1 MMGTYFNNFYC
12 ISLNYKNLQLEE
24 RELIVK
30 EKFHLKIQ
38 ELLEKQLLNGYV
50 YLSTCLRLE
59 FYIECEQDAVEPV
72 NAIFADYINAC
83 QTYKGIEAVE
93 YLYRVACG
101 FESVIM
107 GEDEILSQLKKAC
120 VKATEQ
126 QTTSKLLNVI
136 MNKAVALGKKIRTV
150 SRISHNSQSLPATVI
165 KLLRNKYGKALCDK
179 SVLIIG
185 IGDLA
190 QDIMKLLIGETADIT
205 ICNRNS
211 HKLHPILKQYAV
223 KSIDYKDKYT
233 FIPDS
238 DIIISATAAPHPIL
252 YFEDLKDYLIDEKER
267 VLLDLAV
274 PRDIESEVKTIKGV
288 DLFNLDDCWEVYN
301 QCLKERQDYMKNYY
315 FILQEYMDKTLDWCK
330 YKDKI
335 C

>member
-1 MMGTYFNNFYC
+1 MGIYFSNFYC
-12 ISLNYKNLQLEE
+12 ISLNYKYLQLEE

-30 EKFHLKIQ
+30 EKFHMKIQ
-38 ELLEKQLLNGYV
+38 ELLEKQLLKGYV
-50 YLSTCLRLE
+50 HLSTCLRLE
-59 FYIECEQDAVEPV
+59 FYLECDQESFESAKC
-72 NAIFADYINAC
+72 IFVDYMKAC
-83 QTYKGIEAVE
+83 QIFTGVDAVE

-126 QTTSKLLNVI
+126 KTTSKLLNVL
-136 MNKAVALGKKIRTV
+136 MNKAIALGKKIRTV
-150 SRISHNSQSLPATVI
+150 SRISHNSQSLPATVVR
-165 KLLRNKYGKALCDK
+165 LLRSKYGKALYEK
-179 SVLIIG
+179 RVLIIG

-205 ICNRNS
+205 ICNRNGD
-211 HKLHPILKQYAV
+211 KLHPILKQYAV
-223 KSIDYKDKYT
+223 KGIDYKDKYT

-252 YFEDLKDYLIDEKER
+252 FFEDMKDYLVDEKER

-274 PRDIESEVKTIKGV
+274 PRDIESEVKTLKGV
-288 DLFNLDDCWEVYN
+288 DLLNLDDCWEVYN

-315 FILQEYMDKTLDWCK
+315 FILQEYMNKTLDWCK
-330 YKDKI
+330 YKEKI
-335 C
+335 S